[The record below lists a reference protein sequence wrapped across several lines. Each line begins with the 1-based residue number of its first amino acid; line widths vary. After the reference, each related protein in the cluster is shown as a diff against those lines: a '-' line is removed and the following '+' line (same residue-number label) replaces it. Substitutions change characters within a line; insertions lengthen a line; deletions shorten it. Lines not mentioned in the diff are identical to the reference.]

1 MTKFTN
7 QLNHGIKRP
16 IITCLMGE
24 IMQNLSVN
32 NNKATEIN
40 DSAELLP
47 DFCTNQTVL
56 TAMLIGE
63 LLAIILTASTGHWNL
78 HSITYLAY
86 ASLFIQWITL
96 TDIALLCWGK
106 RWFTRL
112 QPRTMMLFIYLALQS
127 VTLIISE
134 IGYQVVITADLDLRW
149 DADFHWRLLGSNLLI
164 SMIITAVAMRYF
176 YLQHQNVQRLKAE
189 TQAKIEALQARIRPH
204 FLFNSM
210 NTIANLVHEDP
221 HKAEDAVLDLSELFR
236 SSLGKHDYVSLREE
250 IQITQRYTNIESL
263 RMGERLKLIWKI
275 PRILPSLQMPSL
287 MLQPLVE
294 NAIYHGIEPIPEGG
308 EIHVTVDADDK
319 QVTISITNPVP
330 EHVPEGRRRGNQIA
344 LNNIRQRL
352 ELAYG
357 NQGRIDI
364 THNATQHRVVLQIP
378 LDKEQHESINR

>member
-1 MTKFTN
+1 
-7 QLNHGIKRP
+7 
-16 IITCLMGE
+16 
-24 IMQNLSVN
+24 MQNLSVN
-32 NNKATEIN
+32 NNKATEIT
-40 DSAELLP
+40 DSTELLP

-78 HSITYLAY
+78 NSITYLAY

-112 QPRTMMLFIYLALQS
+112 QPRAMMAVIYIALQCI
-127 VTLIISE
+127 TLTISE
-134 IGYQVVITADLDLRW
+134 IGYQVVIHAELSLSWEDN
-149 DADFHWRLLGSNLLI
+149 FHGRLISSNLLI

-221 HKAEDAVLDLSELFR
+221 YKAEDAVLDLSELFR

-250 IQITQRYTNIESL
+250 IQITQRYTNIETL

-275 PRILPSLQMPSL
+275 PRILPSLQMPAL

-308 EIHVTVDADDK
+308 EIHVVVDVDDDK
-319 QVTISITNPVP
+319 VSISISNPVP
-330 EHVPEGRRRGNQIA
+330 EQVPEGRRRGNQIA

-357 NQGRIDI
+357 SQGRMDI

-378 LDKEQHESINR
+378 LDKEHHESIDR